1 MWSQASAVLPLAS
14 KAKAKYSLLMITP
27 QTFIRPNTD
36 ATKTRKKGKNQGCI
50 CLRLLAITEFCLFY
64 HLRYSQRSL
73 IGEVWST
80 CAESWNLHHF
90 EIIWTGFEPLQK
102 YEQHICTCV
111 KHICSKIRFAPLRC
125 ILELG
130 LKQVFTK
137 SRASLRDTS
146 LNMKLPLLIPAPL
159 ILSQALLMFSA
170 GLWSSQKA
178 MQIWRLKNP
187 LQRFHIQRP
196 LSGQR
201 QSKSCPNLFQG
212 LPSAKGLGLLISV
225 IKLIFKGRI

>member
-27 QTFIRPNTD
+27 QTFIRPNID
-36 ATKTRKKGKNQGCI
+36 HDQKKGTNQGRI
-50 CLRLLAITEFCLFY
+50 CLRLLAIAEFCLFY
-64 HLRYSQRSL
+64 LRYSQRS
-73 IGEVWST
+73 IIVRVRST
-80 CAESWNLHHF
+80 CAQSWNLRHF
-90 EIIWTGFEPLQK
+90 EIIWTGFEPLHTK
-102 YEQHICTCV
+102 YRQHIC
-111 KHICSKIRFAPLRC
+111 SNFRFAPLCCR
-125 ILELG
+125 LERG
-130 LKQVFTK
+130 LKQVFSR
-137 SRASLRDTS
+137 SRASLRDLR
-146 LNMKLPLLIPAPL
+146 LNMKFLLLIPAPPL

-187 LQRFHIQRP
+187 LQLFHIQRP

-225 IKLIFKGRI
+225 IKLIFKGWI